1 MHALRLHVP
10 ILERCESRKPLKI
23 GRDTRRQ
30 TGRRQLS
37 HPSRVT
43 CRASVSNSC
52 PSSLRVADP
61 RWPLH
66 SSTHPATRTD
76 HDFRISPSVAAF
88 VGASSSTVAASG
100 GWCAATSSMLRRD
113 DHHRCAAGHR
123 REDLESSRWCM
134 GAATCWS
141 SPHAGISAALEA
153 IFHGSVCAIAGPDLP
168 RFNVGCCVIGEI
180 CR

>member
-1 MHALRLHVP
+1 MKQPSDAAVQFASNDPAVRAVVHGFQILLLGDTCELRLLVP
-10 ILERCESRKPLKI
+10 ILERCESRKPSKI
-23 GRDTRRQ
+23 CRVLRRQ
-30 TGRRQLS
+30 TGRGQLS

-100 GWCAATSSMLRRD
+100 WLCAAASSMLWRD
-113 DHHRCAAGHR
+113 DHHRCAAGCG
-123 REDLESSRWCM
+123 REDLQISR
-134 GAATCWS
+134 
-141 SPHAGISAALEA
+141 
-153 IFHGSVCAIAGPDLP
+153 
-168 RFNVGCCVIGEI
+168 
-180 CR
+180 